1 MKAIRIFFGSI
12 SESFKGVFR
21 NFSLS
26 LASIS
31 CITITLILV
40 GFSMILSFNVNNF
53 TEEIEKDLN
62 KKVDEYNKS
71 PEGLELRYRNMYNLV
86 KGMKQIDQYNKDK
99 ILMEKIICILDDL
112 SKAGKEKAYTA
123 LNSMVN
129 DKMLKEEPD
138 EIPVDICEKGDEATV
153 LSAG

>member
-1 MKAIRIFFGSI
+1 MKAIRIFLGSI

-53 TEEIEKDLN
+53 TEEIEKTFEKDLN
-62 KKVDEYNKS
+62 RIKKETN
-71 PEGLELRYRNMYNLV
+71 
-86 KGMKQIDQYNKDK
+86 DK
-99 ILMEKIICILDDL
+99 NKIIQKLL
-112 SKAGKEKAYTA
+112 RLGYTYDYIKRHID
-123 LNSMVN
+123 V
-129 DKMLKEEPD
+129 
-138 EIPVDICEKGDEATV
+138 
-153 LSAG
+153 